1 MKVRVQ
7 EETLKTYLLTYAQ
20 HFASISTPSL
30 CTLFALPTASVQRIA
45 SKLMTSSQLSGS
57 WDQVSDV
64 IVVHASQPTRLQ
76 RAALSFADKT
86 GVLLEQHERMLES
99 RHGFVQF
106 NRGGYRG
113 GGGGGREGGE
123 GRTGEDGERREGG
136 RGRGRGRGGYRG
148 GSDRG
153 GRGGRGGGRGRGGD
167 GGMRGNSRGR
177 GGGSRQ

>member
-1 MKVRVQ
+1 MQ

-45 SKLMTSSQLSGS
+45 SKLMTSGQLSGS

-99 RHGFVQF
+99 QTRLRAVQP
-106 NRGGYRG
+106 RRLQ
-113 GGGGGREGGE
+113 GRRRRVVGEGGE
-123 GRTGEDGERREGG
+123 GREGG
-136 RGRGRGRGGYRG
+136 RW
-148 GSDRG
+148 
-153 GRGGRGGGRGRGGD
+153 
-167 GGMRGNSRGR
+167 
-177 GGGSRQ
+177 